1 MVCLKLAW
9 TTEWDSV
16 RNTRKTILVTVLLL
30 WRDTMVKATYKGNIS
45 LGACLQLQSVSP
57 CPSWR
62 GVWWQAASHGSEV
75 VAKKSHLHLQ
85 AARAKMG
92 TVRVCETSKPTPTV
106 IAPLTRQR
114 LLILP
119 KQFSWGPN
127 TQIDE
132 PMKAILIKIPAVV
145 SLKGKSEF

>member
-1 MVCLKLAW
+1 
-9 TTEWDSV
+9 
-16 RNTRKTILVTVLLL
+16 
-30 WRDTMVKATYKGNIS
+30 MVKATYKGNIS

-132 PMKAILIKIPAVV
+132 PMKAILTQTTTPPQAKKVICIIQARQDLVILCIV
-145 SLKGKSEF
+145 YI